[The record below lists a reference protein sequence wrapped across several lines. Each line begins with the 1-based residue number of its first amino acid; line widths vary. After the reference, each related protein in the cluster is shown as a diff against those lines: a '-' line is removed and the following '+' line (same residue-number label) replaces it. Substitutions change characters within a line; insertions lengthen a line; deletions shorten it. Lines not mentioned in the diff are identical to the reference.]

1 MNRKKDT
8 LSKALISKLTYTV
21 ILIFVV
27 INVFSFWLYSQE
39 SKKTYTRKH
48 SEYLAYLK
56 DSLEL
61 PLWNIDRDGVES
73 ICNSFSKN
81 EIVSLLRVTD
91 EDGNSL
97 FSMIH
102 EDEPSLIVQKIPV
115 YYRDLIVGNV
125 ELGFTKRLY
134 QKNNYQMLARGML
147 PLLFVIFG
155 LMVASKILLSRL
167 IEQPLNHLISR
178 IENISEG
185 NYQEQKQ
192 TFKHFEIKKI
202 LEKFNVMANRVD
214 KRERSLVQINLQL
227 EAEIADRKQAERDL
241 RESQRRYQQL
251 VEDLPVGIFRASA
264 EYDGKYVM
272 VNPAYAKML
281 GYDSEQDLMNH
292 EAKDVYKSPEMRQVF
307 LEMLFQEETI
317 QGLNLEFKKKDG
329 QSIEALVTAHVVSN
343 KEGKP
348 LYLEGIIEDVT
359 ERNSLEK
366 QIRQTQKMEAVGTLT
381 GGISHDFNNIL
392 ASIFGFTE
400 AAKMRNSK
408 GQDIEKYF
416 DEILD
421 AGLRA
426 RSLIKQML
434 AFSRQTEVVR
444 TATYL
449 SPIIKETVK
458 FLRASLPSSIRI
470 KQDFIVEKATVWA
483 DPTQIHQILMN
494 LCTNSSH
501 AMGDR
506 GGVLE
511 IIIDQIVL
519 DDSSNLQLRDLLP
532 GEYIKISVADC
543 GHGIPADII
552 DRIFEPFF
560 TTKARGEGTGMGL
573 AVIHGIV
580 RDMDGTITVES
591 TLEKGSC
598 FNIFLPNYQGVSKT
612 TESPSYLPQKG
623 SGNILFVDDEEG
635 FLLTGKEILESLGYE
650 VTTTTDGLEALKI
663 FKRSTEYFDLVIT
676 DHDMPQMTGLNLA
689 KEIRE
694 LRDDISIILC
704 TGFSVD
710 IDDSSKESSGISDV
724 IMKPLLGK
732 ELAEAVQK
740 KLTNTSTSKN
750 KPGSIHWE

>member
-1 MNRKKDT
+1 MDWNYMNKNKET

-21 ILIFVV
+21 IIIFVV
-27 INVFSFWLYSQE
+27 INVFSFWIYSQE
-39 SKKTYTRKH
+39 SKNTYTIKH
-48 SEYLAYLK
+48 SEYLSYLN

-81 EIVSLLRVTD
+81 EIVSLLKVTD
-91 EDGNSL
+91 EDGDVL

-102 EDEPSLIVQKIPV
+102 EDEPSLIVEKNPV
-115 YYRDLIVGNV
+115 YYRELIVGNV

-147 PLLFVIFG
+147 PLLFVIIG
-155 LMVASKILLSRL
+155 LMVASKVLLNRL

-178 IENISEG
+178 IEKISEG
-185 NYQEQKQ
+185 NYQEQSQ

-202 LEKFNVMANRVD
+202 LEKFNIMANRVN
-214 KRERSLVQINLQL
+214 KREGSLVQINLQL
-227 EAEIADRKQAERDL
+227 EAEITDRKQAERDL

-281 GYDSEQDLMNH
+281 GYDSEEDLMNH
-292 EAKDVYKSPEMRQVF
+292 EAKDVYKSPEMRRVF
-307 LEMLFQEETI
+307 LEMLFQEKTI
-317 QGLNLEFKKKDG
+317 QGLNLEFRKKNG
-329 QSIEALVTAHVVSN
+329 QSIEALVTAHVVTD
-343 KEGKP
+343 KKGEP
-348 LYLEGIIEDVT
+348 LYLDGLIEDVT

-366 QIRQTQKMEAVGTLT
+366 QIRQTQKMEAVGTLA
-381 GGISHDFNNIL
+381 GGIAHDFNNIL
-392 ASIFGFTE
+392 ASMFGFTE
-400 AAKMRNSK
+400 AAKMRHAK
-408 GQDIEKYF
+408 GQEIEKYF

-434 AFSRQTEVVR
+434 AFSRQTEVAR
-444 TATYL
+444 GATHL
-449 SPIIKETVK
+449 GPIIKETVK

-470 KQDFIVEKATVWA
+470 KQDFRVKNATVWA
-483 DPTQIHQILMN
+483 HPTQIHQILMN

-511 IIIDQIVL
+511 IIIDEVVL
-519 DDSSNLQLRDLLP
+519 DDSNNLKLRDLLP
-532 GEYIKISVADC
+532 GEYIKLSVVDG
-543 GHGIPADII
+543 GHGIASDII

-580 RDMDGTITVES
+580 RDMAGTITVES
-591 TLEKGSC
+591 VPGEGSC
-598 FNIFLPNYQGVSKT
+598 FNIFLPYYRGESKT
-612 TESPSYLPQKG
+612 TEAPVYSPRKG
-623 SGNILFVDDEEG
+623 KGNILFVDDEEG
-635 FLLTGKEILESLGYE
+635 FLLTGKEFLEALGYE
-650 VTTTTDGLEALKI
+650 VTTTTDGLEALKV
-663 FKRSTEYFDLVIT
+663 FQRNSEYFDLIIT
-676 DHDMPQMTGLNLA
+676 DHDMPQITGLKLA
-689 KEIRE
+689 KQISE
-694 LRDDISIILC
+694 LRNDISIILC

-740 KLTNTSTSKN
+740 NMTTTQ
-750 KPGSIHWE
+750 